1 MLGGLIVDPERMA
14 RNLDMTDGLIV
25 AEAVMMGLA
34 PHTGRQQAHDIVYA
48 ACRSVNAEGGTLADA
63 LARLPEVTAHFDRAA
78 LQRLTDPRNYLG
90 EAPQMVDRALA
101 LSRAHTASGR

>member
-1 MLGGLIVDPERMA
+1 MP
-14 RNLDMTDGLIV
+14 DGLLV

-48 ACRSVNAEGGTLADA
+48 ACRSVNTEGGTLADA
-63 LARLPEVTAHFDRAA
+63 LARLPEVTAHLDRAA
-78 LQRLTDPRNYLG
+78 LQRLTDPRSYLG

-101 LSRAHTASGR
+101 LSRATPASHG